1 MGLILDL
8 GAPKA
13 EELQPAEEN
22 NEISTFKSVMAGIGS
37 GLFKIPEGFIS
48 TGAMFYD
55 LFNDTNKA
63 AEVEKIFADINPFDE
78 MAEATAAGRIT
89 ELVVNIGLPAG
100 FLAKG
105 VSSIAK

>member
-22 NEISTFKSVMAGIGS
+22 NEISTFKSAMAGIGS

-55 LFNDTNKA
+55 LFNDTDKA
-63 AEVEKIFADINPFDE
+63 AEVEKYFADITHQDLCLQRL
-78 MAEATAAGRIT
+78 TLVLVT
-89 ELVVNIGLPAG
+89 EV
-100 FLAKG
+100 
-105 VSSIAK
+105 